1 MAALG
6 GLILFLIGFVI
17 LMLLLGIKVVQE
29 YERAVIFRLGRC
41 IGAKGPGIFYVVP
54 IFDKMVKVN
63 LQQMAVPVQPQQVI
77 TKDNV
82 SVVVDAVAYFK
93 VMDPVASV
101 IKINNWYAASQLVAQ
116 TTLRGIIGRHEMD
129 QLLSDREAINT
140 ELRAQLDQQ
149 TEPWGVEVVRVEIR
163 DVQLPEQMQRAMAK
177 QAEAE
182 RERRAKIIAAEGEL
196 QAAAKLSEAA
206 RLMSAA
212 PGALH
217 LRTLQTLA
225 EVAVEKN
232 STLVFPIPTEV
243 SELFLAIK
251 DRMVAGTVAA
261 ALAPAPAP
269 AAPAAPAAEP
279 AA

>member
-93 VMDPVASV
+93 VIDPIASV

-129 QLLSDREAINT
+129 QLLADREAINT

-196 QAAAKLSEAA
+196 QAASKLSEAA

-251 DRMVAGTVAA
+251 DRMVAGTAAA
-261 ALAPAPAP
+261 ALAPAPLAAAVPATAP
-269 AAPAAPAAEP
+269 EP